1 MNKVKFSKGILLLL
15 LNGTIALS
23 KVPKVKTEEYLNP
36 QNNKFTATDNLNMR
50 SYNSKDSER
59 IGKIKKNE
67 EVEVLVSY
75 DDDWDIVRYKDKIGF
90 VNREFLNGI
99 VEPNFDSE
107 ITLIN
112 GYVTATEDLR
122 LRITPD
128 TENEY
133 IKAENQVIK
142 KEIALREEKQAAL
155 LKAKKQQSSKNSAKK
170 DIN

>member
-99 VEPNFDSE
+99 VDPNFDSE

-128 TENEY
+128 TENEFR
-133 IKAENQVIK
+133 KRVRKIK
-142 KEIALREEKQAAL
+142 KL
-155 LKAKKQQSSKNSAKK
+155 NV
-170 DIN
+170 